1 MAWIEAL
8 QRHEALWTE
17 CKEYFVERKRE
28 QLEKLLSVTPDKM
41 AEQVGIVKGIQFILD
56 DITAKER
63 ESYARLARS
72 KR

>member
-17 CKEYFVERKRE
+17 CKDYFAERKRE
-28 QLEKLLSVTPDKM
+28 QLEKLLSATPDKI
-41 AEQVGIVKGIQFILD
+41 AEQIGIVKGIQLILD

-63 ESYARLARS
+63 ESYARLARPT
-72 KR
+72 R